1 MKLALP
7 WLAPEAD
14 APFPPVSRALARP
27 NGLLAAGGGLE
38 PERLLRAY
46 RLGIFPWYSPG
57 EPILWWSPDPRCVF
71 HTAAMHVPRRL
82 RAWLRKCDWE
92 IAADR
97 DFEGVID
104 ACAAPRGEGEGTWI
118 TAEMR
123 AAYVA
128 LHRLGHAHSIE
139 VREGSTL
146 AGALY
151 GVVLGRMF
159 YAESMVSRLP
169 GGSKVALLALARA
182 LSHWGFPLIDAQVS
196 SAHLHT
202 LGATLMPR
210 AEFLASAREL
220 AAAPFPSGN
229 WAERFPRIA
238 PAELADAGAD
248 AASRTGVGVPQSRA
262 SRPPGRS

>member
-1 MKLALP
+1 VKLALP
-7 WLAPEAD
+7 WLGPEAD
-14 APFPPVSRALARP
+14 APFPPVGRALARP

-46 RLGIFPWYSPG
+46 RLGIFPWYSAG
-57 EPILWWSPDPRCVF
+57 EPVLWWSPDPRCVF

-82 RAWLRKCDWE
+82 RAWLRNCPWT
-92 IAADR
+92 IGADR

-104 ACAAPRGEGEGTWI
+104 ACAEPRAEGEGTWI

-139 VREGSTL
+139 VRQGPML

-169 GGSKVALLALARA
+169 GGSKLALLALARA
-182 LSHWGFPLIDAQVS
+182 LAGWGFPLIDAQVS

-202 LGATLMPR
+202 LGAVLMPR
-210 AEFLASAREL
+210 GEFLARATEL
-220 AAAPFPSGN
+220 GAAPFPSGS
-229 WAERFPRIA
+229 WAERFPTVT
-238 PAELADAGAD
+238 PSELTGA
-248 AASRTGVGVPQSRA
+248 
-262 SRPPGRS
+262 